1 MSCFS
6 HSPLC
11 LDLNLDFLSRHPRLS
26 SRSVLAKG
34 ASSPRG
40 SMSPA
45 PAAGAAK
52 PRVLRFTF
60 GMQSTSAKP
69 CDDMLLEVKRVL
81 AQNAVSYKLTEP
93 FVLVCNHGSVQFEME
108 ICPFESP
115 LSRVIKFRF
124 VDLSLLLATLCI
136 EPILLAFCRS
146 VTYHAYP

>member
-93 FVLVCNHGSVQFEME
+93 FLLVCNHGSVQFEME
-108 ICPFESP
+108 ICHLP
-115 LSRVIKFRF
+115 R
-124 VDLSLLLATLCI
+124 LSLNGVRHKRIAGTSIGYKNICTKIVSELNL
-136 EPILLAFCRS
+136 
-146 VTYHAYP
+146 